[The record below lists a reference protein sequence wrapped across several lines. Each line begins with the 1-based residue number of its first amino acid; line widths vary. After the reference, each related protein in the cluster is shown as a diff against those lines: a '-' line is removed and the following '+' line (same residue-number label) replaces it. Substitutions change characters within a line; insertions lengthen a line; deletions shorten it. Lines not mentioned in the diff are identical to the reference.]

1 MIKKLLLLFV
11 LAITP
16 IAIEAK
22 HWSNKTDFQCMIANL
37 YFEARGEGIEG
48 MKAVAKVT
56 MNRVKSKR
64 YPSTVCGVVF
74 QRKQF
79 SWTHQQKWKAIDRI
93 MQGNVSKLRG
103 KDLQAYKNAV
113 IIASSAVENKI
124 NIRSLDGSMFYHA
137 TYVKPKWARKM
148 HRVAVVGTHVFYRG

>member
-1 MIKKLLLLFV
+1 MIKKLLLLCLLV
-11 LAITP
+11 AAP
-16 IAIEAK
+16 AVIEAK
-22 HWSNKTDFQCMIANL
+22 HWANKSDFQCMIANL
-37 YFEARGEGIEG
+37 YFEARGEGTEG

-64 YPSTVCGVVF
+64 YPGTICGVVF

-79 SWTHQQKWKAIDRI
+79 SWTHQQKWKVIDKI

-124 NIRSLDGSMFYHA
+124 NIQSLDGSMFYHA

-148 HRVAVVGTHVFYRG
+148 QKVAVVGTHVFYRG

>member
-1 MIKKLLLLFV
+1 MIKKLLLSCL
-11 LAITP
+11 LLTTP
-16 IAIEAK
+16 VAIEAK
-22 HWSNKTDFQCMIANL
+22 HWANKTDFQCMIANL
-37 YFEARGEGIEG
+37 YFEARGEGTEG

-64 YPSTVCGVVF
+64 YPGTICGVVF

-79 SWTHQQKWKAIDRI
+79 SWTHQQKWKTIDKI

-113 IIASSAVENKI
+113 IIASSAVENKL
-124 NIRSLDGSMFYHA
+124 NISKLDGSMFYHA
-137 TYVKPKWARKM
+137 LYVKPKWARKM
-148 HRVAVVGTHVFYRG
+148 HKVAVVGTHVFYRG

>member
-1 MIKKLLLLFV
+1 MIKKLLLLFL
-11 LAITP
+11 LATAP
-16 IAIEAK
+16 VAIEAK

-64 YPSTVCGVVF
+64 YPSTICAVIF

-79 SWTHQQKWKAIDRI
+79 SWTHQQKWKTIDKI
-93 MQGNVSKLRG
+93 MQGKVEKLRG

-113 IIASSAVENKI
+113 IIASAAVNNKLH
-124 NIRSLDGSMFYHA
+124 IRKLEGSMFYHA
-137 TYVKPKWARKM
+137 NYVSPKWARKM
-148 HRVAVVGTHVFYRG
+148 QKVAIVGTHVFYRG